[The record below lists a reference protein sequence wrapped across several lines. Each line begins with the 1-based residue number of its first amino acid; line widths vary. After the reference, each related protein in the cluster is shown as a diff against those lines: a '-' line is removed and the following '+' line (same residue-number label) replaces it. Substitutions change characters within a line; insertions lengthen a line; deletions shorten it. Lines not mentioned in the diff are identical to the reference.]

1 MLICRYILRK
11 STGLVDVCL
20 TNGINSTKENVSN
33 WNPIVY
39 FFLLVQIM
47 FDTYCKY
54 GSGINIRFI
63 ANRLFM
69 YYRTGLY
76 IKFDLNAHDLHA

>member
-11 STGLVDVCL
+11 STGSVDVCL

-39 FFLLVQIM
+39 FFLLVQM
-47 FDTYCKY
+47 FDTDCK
-54 GSGINIRFI
+54 
-63 ANRLFM
+63 
-69 YYRTGLY
+69 
-76 IKFDLNAHDLHA
+76 